1 VICYVQFSGSLFD
14 TVANNNRDVERKNG
28 GFDDEVGLYFP
39 PILSTT
45 VFELFFSSV
54 SVWAWS
60 GVAIVREGEDNEEER
75 LSLNGIRGGIKEVRS
90 AADSSCRF
98 TQATIGFVRGRR

>member
-1 VICYVQFSGSLFD
+1 VIYYVQFSGSLFD

-39 PILSTT
+39 PVLSTT
-45 VFELFFSSV
+45 VLELFSSV

-60 GVAIVREGEDNEEER
+60 GVKLQSFEKGRTTRKNDC
-75 LSLNGIRGGIKEVRS
+75 LSRIYE
-90 AADSSCRF
+90 AE
-98 TQATIGFVRGRR
+98 